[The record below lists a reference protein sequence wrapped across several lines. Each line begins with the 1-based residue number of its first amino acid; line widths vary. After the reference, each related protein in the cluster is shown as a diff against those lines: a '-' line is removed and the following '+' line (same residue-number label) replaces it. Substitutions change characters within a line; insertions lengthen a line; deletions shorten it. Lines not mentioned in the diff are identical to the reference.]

1 MPFDA
6 DKEEVARL
14 ISRYNFLALPVVDH
28 EQRLLGTVTV
38 DDVIDIIQ
46 AGASEDMQS
55 MVGAGADETVD
66 SPWTYSLRMRLPWLI
81 LNVLNS
87 AVSAFVVHLFEGTIA
102 QMAILAALM
111 PIVANQ
117 AGNTGQQSLAVIIVL
132 RSEERR
138 VGKECR
144 SRWSP
149 YH

>member
-1 MPFDA
+1 M
-6 DKEEVARL
+6 
-14 ISRYNFLALPVVDH
+14 ITLPVVDH

-66 SPWTYSLRMRLPWLI
+66 SPWTYSLRMWLPWFI

-117 AGNTGQQSLAVIIVL
+117 TDNTSQQSLAVMIRQL
-132 RSEERR
+132 AMERFDR
-138 VGKECR
+138 KK
-144 SRWSP
+144 S
-149 YH
+149 